1 MYAIVGAN
9 GYLGAYL
16 KKAILEDTAEDLICI
31 DMRLPESEDD
41 SRVKWVYCDVTD
53 RENVDSVI
61 EELKQYPDLKILY
74 LAAYHNPDLV
84 EENRELAWN
93 INVTS
98 LSYFI
103 NKADFAKEIY
113 YPSTDSVYGESI
125 GFYHFK
131 ENDPLNPVNTYGH
144 NKCAAESILIHK
156 GRNVVRFPFLISPS
170 LAGKPHFYDRIVE
183 SLRNNEPFEMYEDS
197 YRSSLSFE
205 NAARLTVA
213 LMEKGNSHSV
223 VNVCGDK
230 DLSKYDVGLMI
241 AEREGFDKEKIVP
254 VRMGEITVEGF
265 VTKRATSTLM
275 DNSLLKEILDL
286 EYVDIFERPE
296 YRS

>member
-1 MYAIVGAN
+1 MYSIIGAN
-9 GYLGAYL
+9 GYLGSYM
-16 KKAILEDTAEDLICI
+16 KKVILEDTNEDLICV
-31 DMRLPESEDD
+31 DLNTPETETED
-41 SRVKWVYCDVTD
+41 RVRWIRCDITD
-53 RENVDSVI
+53 REMVENVLN
-61 EELKQYPDLKILY
+61 ELRKYDDLKIIY

-84 EENRELAWN
+84 ELNPQLAWN

-125 GFYHFK
+125 DFYHYK
-131 ENDPLNPVNTYGH
+131 ESDPLNPVNIYGH
-144 NKCAAESILIHK
+144 NKCAAEAILIHK

-183 SLRNNEPFEMYEDS
+183 SLRNNDPFEMYEDS

-213 LMEKGNSHSV
+213 LIERENRHPI

-241 AEREGFDKEKIVP
+241 AEKEGFSKDLIVP
-254 VRMGEITVEGF
+254 INMGEIVVEGF

-275 DNSLLKEILDL
+275 DNSLLKEILGLD
-286 EYVDIFERPE
+286 YIDIFERPKL
-296 YRS
+296 

>member
-1 MYAIVGAN
+1 MYTIVGAN
-9 GYLGAYL
+9 GYLGTYL
-16 KKAILEDTAEDLICI
+16 KKVILEDTNEDLVCV
-31 DMRLPESEDD
+31 DMNVPDSEKE
-41 SRVKWVYCDVTD
+41 SRVNWMRCDVTD
-53 RENVDSVI
+53 RENVDAVLD
-61 EELKQYPDLKILY
+61 ELRKYPDLKVLY

-84 EENRELAWN
+84 EANRQLAWN

-103 NKADFAKEIY
+103 NEADFAKEIY
-113 YPSTDSVYGESI
+113 YPSTDSVYGEST

-131 ENDPLNPVNTYGH
+131 ESDPLNPVNVYGH
-144 NKCAAESILIHK
+144 NKCAAEAILVHK

-183 SLRNNEPFEMYEDS
+183 SLKNNEPFDMYEDS

-213 LMEKGNSHSV
+213 LMEKGNRHSI
-223 VNVCGDK
+223 VNVCGDR

-241 AEREGFDKEKIVP
+241 AEREGLDRDLIVP

-275 DNSLLKEILDL
+275 DNSLLKQILDL
-286 EYVDIFERPE
+286 EYVDIFERPKF
-296 YRS
+296 RS

>member
-1 MYAIVGAN
+1 MYSIIGAN
-9 GYLGAYL
+9 GYLGSYM
-16 KKAILEDTAEDLICI
+16 KKVILEDTNEDLICV
-31 DMRLPESEDD
+31 DLNTPETETED
-41 SRVKWVYCDVTD
+41 RVRWIRCDITD
-53 RENVDSVI
+53 REMVENVLN
-61 EELKQYPDLKILY
+61 ELRKYDDLKIIY

-84 EENRELAWN
+84 ELNPQLAWN

-103 NKADFAKEIY
+103 NRADFAKEIY

-125 GFYHFK
+125 DFYHYK
-131 ENDPLNPVNTYGH
+131 ESDPLNPVNIYGH
-144 NKCAAESILIHK
+144 NKCAAEAILIHK

-183 SLRNNEPFEMYEDS
+183 SLRNNDPFEMYEDS

-213 LMEKGNSHSV
+213 LIERENRHPI

-241 AEREGFDKEKIVP
+241 AEKEGFSKDLIVP
-254 VRMGEITVEGF
+254 INMGEIVVEGF

-275 DNSLLKEILDL
+275 DNSLLKEILGLD
-286 EYVDIFERPE
+286 YIDIFERPKL
-296 YRS
+296 